1 MDFGPELGI
10 KKNFSADYG
19 VIQQGGTYLT
29 TDTMSEFL
37 ISGVHTNEGVVLS
50 GLERKVENGLK
61 LL

>member
-1 MDFGPELGI
+1 MDFWPELWI

-19 VIQQGGTYLT
+19 VIQQGWTYLT

-37 ISGVHTNEGVVLS
+37 ISWVHTNEWVMLS